1 MVDRDGS
8 TADRD
13 GPEPG
18 RVPDPGGPAPAAV
31 ERVHGLDDLVAAAR
45 LVLFDFDG
53 PICRL
58 FAHHKAERVATDL
71 VEWVAECGL
80 RDLLSA
86 RERESLDPHKVL
98 QAVDRRRPGSDL
110 VTELE
115 ERLTKEELRAAAS
128 AWPTAFADPLIRTWH
143 AVGVRLA
150 ITTNNSPQVAR
161 AYLAGRDLADCFD
174 PHVYGRTDDLRLL
187 KPDPHCLRR
196 ALNATGTAPADGLMI
211 GDNRSDFA
219 AARQAGVAFLG
230 YASNEHKAKLL
241 RDAGVEHVVTSLDQ
255 VLEAV
260 IRTHGK
266 PPSAGS

>member
-1 MVDRDGS
+1 M
-8 TADRD
+8 
-13 GPEPG
+13 
-18 RVPDPGGPAPAAV
+18 
-31 ERVHGLDDLVAAAR
+31 DDLVAAAR

-58 FAHHKAERVATDL
+58 FAHHKAERVATEL

-80 RDLLSA
+80 RDLLSP

-161 AYLAGRDLADCFD
+161 AYLVGRGLAGCFE
-174 PHVYGRTDDLRLL
+174 PHIYGRTDDLALL

-196 ALNATGTAPADGLMI
+196 ALNATGTAPAAGLMI
-211 GDNRSDFA
+211 GDNSSDFA
-219 AARQAGVAFLG
+219 AARRAGVAFLG

-241 RDAGVEHVVTSLDQ
+241 RDAGVDHIVTSLDQ
-255 VLEAV
+255 VLEVV
-260 IRTHGK
+260 IRTRGRLS
-266 PPSAGS
+266 SADS